1 MQSVKLTAAKH
12 INIIDTIQ
20 ILISTNNQPETITMM
35 LNNTEINPI
44 REAILANLHIFIYF
58 TTNLSLQPQPITEV
72 VVIICTAEL

>member
-12 INIIDTIQ
+12 ISIIDTIQ
-20 ILISTNNQPETITMM
+20 ILISTNNQPETITIM

-44 REAILANLHIFIYF
+44 REAILANLHIIIYF